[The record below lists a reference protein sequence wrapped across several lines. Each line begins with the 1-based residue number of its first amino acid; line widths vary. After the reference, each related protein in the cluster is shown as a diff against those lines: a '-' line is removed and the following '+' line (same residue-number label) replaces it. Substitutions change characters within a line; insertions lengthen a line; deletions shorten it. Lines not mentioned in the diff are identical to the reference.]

1 MNSPAG
7 IREAILDTMTRRLR
21 FEDQAIEQLR
31 INGRLDEITAMDSIL
46 VIELVLVLEERFKIR
61 FDPKHID
68 VELICDL
75 NRLSTFISQARSD
88 S

>member
-7 IREAILDTMTRRLR
+7 VREAILDTLSTRLH
-21 FEDQAIEQLR
+21 FEDQVIEQLR
-31 INGRLDEITAMDSIL
+31 IKGRLDEITAMDSIL
-46 VIELVLVLEERFKIR
+46 VVELVLVLEERFKIR
-61 FDPKHID
+61 FDPEHID

-75 NRLSTFISQARSD
+75 NRLTAFISQAQSG